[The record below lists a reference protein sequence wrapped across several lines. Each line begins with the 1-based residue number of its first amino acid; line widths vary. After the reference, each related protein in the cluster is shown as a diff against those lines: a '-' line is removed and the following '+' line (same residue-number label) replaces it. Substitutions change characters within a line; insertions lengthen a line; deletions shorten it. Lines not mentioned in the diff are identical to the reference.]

1 MGNIDEYVQEKSCT
15 YRGELYFV
23 RDNGAVL
30 RKTPEG
36 KRQRSLD
43 NQWTF
48 GTKNASNG
56 YMTIGGHR
64 IHIVVATA
72 FFGERDSKVYV
83 VDHIDTN
90 RCNNRVENLRWLT
103 RLENILLNELTRK
116 KIEWIC
122 GSVER
127 FLEDPSQLRGYESHD
142 RNFEWMRTVSKEEAA
157 NTLRNWKTLLERSNR
172 GSTSGQPIGDWIY
185 GNKDMHPDIPL
196 VRSDEDH
203 YEEAVRSEAD
213 MYAEEERQCIE
224 QERLI
229 REQNKREERN
239 ARNREKN
246 AMKKAVKE
254 AVLSVAKANG
264 WTIENNATGDG
275 WKVDLMLSD
284 GFHHIGI
291 KLFGNTRKVR
301 EEYDSM
307 KSCGVRGCWLGST
320 YTGYD
325 EVLYPCFDVCIDNGV
340 SVMVSGVPIPLEKL
354 LIAIMYD
361 SLKVDDSITVNKV
374 KVRFS
379 SISCYFCNSQHYTY
393 FVNGVISEDYPLLAT
408 NEGMND
414 AHIGVD
420 ALDPIVVDG
429 VKRFVNEHPEF
440 HYPMGEIKE
449 RYSKTRDEWYMSFGC
464 PSCDGLVG
472 SWYQHDLEMNAMY
485 DADDENVH
493 IIELKQPGLTLTM
506 PHWVIR

>member
-1 MGNIDEYVQEKSCT
+1 MGNIDDYVHEKSCT

-36 KRQRSLD
+36 KKQRFLD
-43 NQWTF
+43 EQWTF
-48 GTKNASNG
+48 GTKNVSNG

-64 IHIVVATA
+64 VHIIVATA
-72 FFGERDSKVYV
+72 FFGEKDSKVYV

-103 RLENILLNELTRK
+103 KLENILLNEFTRK

-122 GSVER
+122 GSVES

-142 RNFEWMRTVSKEEAA
+142 KNFEWMRTVSKEEAA
-157 NTLRNWKTLLERSNR
+157 NTLRNWKTFLENSKRVYP
-172 GSTSGQPIGDWIY
+172 SGQPIGDWIY
-185 GNKDMHPDIPL
+185 GNKDVHPDNPMEH
-196 VRSDEDH
+196 DEKKNLAEIGNIETDL
-203 YEEAVRSEAD
+203 
-213 MYAEEERQCIE
+213 YAEEEQQRIE

-229 REQNKREERN
+229 KEENKREEKN
-239 ARNREKN
+239 ASVREKN
-246 AMKKAVKE
+246 AKKKAVKE
-254 AVLSVAKANG
+254 AVLSVAIANG
-264 WTIENNATGDG
+264 WAIENNATGEG
-275 WKVDLMLSD
+275 WKADLMLSD
-284 GFHHIGI
+284 KDHHVGI

-301 EEYDSM
+301 EEFDSM

-320 YTGYD
+320 YNGYD

-340 SVMVSGVPIPLEKL
+340 SVMVSGVPIPLEKML
-354 LIAIMYD
+354 MSIMYD
-361 SLKVDDSITVNKV
+361 RLKVEDSISVSKV
-374 KVRFS
+374 KVKFS
-379 SISCYFCNSQHYTY
+379 PISCYFCKSEHYIY
-393 FVNGVISEDYPLLAT
+393 FVNGVISEDYPSLAT
-408 NEGMND
+408 NEGMHNANIGID
-414 AHIGVD
+414 AF
-420 ALDPIVVDG
+420 DPIVVDG
-429 VKRFVNEHPEF
+429 VRRFINEHLKK

-449 RYSKTRDEWYMSFGC
+449 RYSRTRDEWYRSFGC

-493 IIELKQPGLTLTM
+493 VIELKEPGLTLTM
-506 PHWVIR
+506 PHWTIR